1 MEFLISKYRKARLAL
16 GFDDVSLAPSASTV
30 DPGDVDLSFAIG
42 ERTFALPVIAAAMD
56 SVVDPKIAALF
67 TNFGGF
73 AVLNLEGVWG
83 RYDDPYEVLAKIA
96 AASDEDATPVLQDVY
111 GARPVSEELVG
122 RSVKA
127 LKDAGAVAAV
137 SLTPLGVKKFWPA
150 AREAGAEI
158 LVVQSTVTSPK
169 HRSKSGDVLDIADLV
184 STTWDAKI
192 PLIVG
197 NCVGYEV
204 AIELMRAGSDGILIG
219 VGPGQA
225 CTTRD
230 VTGVGVPQITATAEA
245 ADARDDFE
253 RETGKR
259 VAVITDGGMRTSG
272 QVAKCLA
279 AGADAVMFGSV
290 FAGCPEAPAHPSPGG
305 LAAPHP
311 NLPRGTRVKSDGG
324 VPIEQVL
331 FGPARVSNG
340 TQNMT
345 GGVRSSMGLAGAASI
360 REFHGTTLYVSTSFG
375 TEGKSLQ
382 MKRKP

>member
-30 DPGDVDLSFAIG
+30 DPDDVDLSFAIG
-42 ERTFALPVIAAAMD
+42 DRTFALPIIAAAMD
-56 SVVDPKIAALF
+56 SVVDPKMAARF
-67 TNFGGF
+67 TKFGGF

-83 RYDDPYEVLAKIA
+83 RYENPYEVLSKIA
-96 AASDEDATPVLQDVY
+96 AASDDEATPILQEVY
-111 GARPVSEELVG
+111 SARPVTEELVV

-127 LKDAGAVAAV
+127 LKDEGAIAAV
-137 SLTPLGVKKFWPA
+137 SLTPLGVKRYWEA
-150 AREAGAEI
+150 ARESGAEI

-169 HRSKSGDVLDIADLV
+169 HRSKSGEVLDIGDLV
-184 STTWDAKI
+184 SSTWDAKV

-204 AIELMRAGSDGILIG
+204 ALELMRAGSDGILIG

-290 FAGCPEAPAHPSPGG
+290 FTGCPEAPAHPYHWGM
-305 LAAPHP
+305 AAPHP

-324 VPIEQVL
+324 VSIEQVL

-340 TQNMT
+340 TQNIT
-345 GGVRSSMGLAGAASI
+345 GGIRSSMGLAGAATI
-360 REFHGTTLYVSTSFG
+360 KEFQKTSLYVSTSFR

-382 MKRKP
+382 LKQRP